1 MRKKVFLGFLSLTVL
16 LAGAAILFSCKPER
30 GSMIDGYIEAFFL
43 GHDKETHGCM
53 WDLSTFPFYRMENEE
68 WWDVFDN
75 SSVTVLNNGQ
85 ALSSHLTRYK
95 DWDDTA
101 VDVYDSVWLGWDALP
116 EEVDFDDK
124 SLIAVSLKEAWDAP
138 VYSGYMRGEEGSYDL
153 FLVTYRYP
161 GVITPAI
168 DGYKMVRS
176 GVAAFQIPW
185 IPTDAEIRLHFK
197 MVEDEDAAETVMS
210 EWLSMGE

>member
-1 MRKKVFLGFLSLTVL
+1 MEKKVFLRFLGLTVL
-16 LAGAAILFSCKPER
+16 LVGVATFFSCKPER

-124 SLIAVSLKEAWDAP
+124 SLIAVSLKETWDAP

-161 GVITPAI
+161 GDVPLSWSDNTCHRWLQ
-168 DGYKMVRS
+168 DGAFRS
-176 GVAAFQIPW
+176 GCLSDTLDTNRRRNPVAFQ
-185 IPTDAEIRLHFK
+185 DGGR
-197 MVEDEDAAETVMS
+197 
-210 EWLSMGE
+210 